1 MNIQI
6 ISHQNAQQFSIEDP
20 ISIATLLET
29 YKPPAYKKVFLAK
42 VDNRYVDL
50 QHLITEDCQIQLVTA
65 QDDEAS
71 MLQRD
76 SFAYLIVKS
85 VLHLYPNAKPIQY
98 QITDTGFYYDF
109 AETPNF
115 NEDHLND
122 ISNGMQNMVQKKQ
135 PIIGSY
141 VSVADAIAYFSS
153 KNPLKSEH
161 LKQYMEQSESAVT
174 LFQPHNDHDNKSV
187 KDVYLSPLV
196 ANTSFLPHFKITH
209 VSGAY
214 WQGDASQPM
223 LQRIYV
229 TCWATRK
236 QLTDYLKQQEEAAK
250 RDHRKLSQQLDL
262 LHFDERAPG
271 AVFWHAK
278 GWKIF
283 QLLTGYLRHQQEEAG
298 YIEVNTPDVMDRE
311 LWEISGHWQNYKQQM
326 FAVETPDEKTYALK
340 PMSCPG
346 AVCLYGHD
354 LKSYRELPLKM
365 AEFGKVHRYEPS
377 GSLHGLMRVR
387 HFTQDDAHIFC
398 TKDQLLSKCVSTIR
412 LIYKI
417 YQHFGFDNI
426 FIKVSTRPE
435 NRIGSEQTWDFLE
448 QTLIQSLQD
457 IDIAYEVS
465 EGEGAFYGPKI
476 EFTLKDAIGRDW
488 QCGTIQVDLNL
499 PERFDLSYINQDNQ
513 KQKPVMLHRAIFGSL
528 ERFIGILIEHYAGHL
543 PFWLAPVQV
552 MIITISENQQ
562 IYAQQVLKRL
572 QSLPLRVECDLGKDK
587 LGYKIRKHTLQKI
600 PFLLLIGEKEWEQSS
615 VRVRNSKGMDLGL
628 LPMDELENFL
638 RQAMVSQTEDKG
650 GSSYRSAIR

>member
-6 ISHQNAQQFSIEDP
+6 ISHQNTQQLSIEDP

-29 YKPPAYKKVFLAK
+29 YKPSTYKKVFLAK
-42 VDNRYVDL
+42 VDSRYVDL
-50 QHLITEDCQIQLVTA
+50 QHLITEDCHIQLITV
-65 QDDEAS
+65 QDDDAS

-76 SFAYLIVKS
+76 SFAYLLVKS

-98 QITDTGFYYDF
+98 QTTDTGFYYDF

-115 NEDHLND
+115 NEDHLNE
-122 ISNGMQNMVQKKQ
+122 ISNGMQSIVQKKQ
-135 PIIGSY
+135 PIAGRD
-141 VSVADAIAYFSS
+141 VSLTDAIAYFSS
-153 KNPLKSEH
+153 ENPLKSEH
-161 LKQYMEQSESAVT
+161 LKKCREQSESMTT
-174 LFQPHNDHDNKSV
+174 LFQPLDDSMN
-187 KDVYLSPLV
+187 DVYLFPLV
-196 ANTSFLPHFKITH
+196 ANTSFLPNFKITH

-214 WQGDASQPM
+214 WEGDASQPM

-229 TCWATRK
+229 TCWADRK

-283 QLLTGYLRHQQEEAG
+283 QLLTGYLRHQQEVAG

-326 FAVETPDEKTYALK
+326 FSVETPDEKTYALK

-346 AVCLYGHD
+346 AVCLYDHD
-354 LKSYRELPLKM
+354 LKSYRELPLKI

-398 TKDQLLSKCVSTIR
+398 TKDQLLSECVSTIR

-426 FIKVSTRPE
+426 SIKVSTRPK

-457 IDIAYEVS
+457 INIAYEVS

-476 EFTLKDAIGRDW
+476 EFTLKDAIGRGW

-499 PERFDLSYINQDNQ
+499 PERFDLSYINEDNQ

-562 IYAQQVLKRL
+562 IYAQQILKRL
-572 QSLPLRVECDLGKDK
+572 QSLPLRVECDFGKDK
-587 LGYKIRKHTLQKI
+587 LGYKIRKHTLQKV
-600 PFLLLIGEKEWEQSS
+600 PFLLLIGEKELEKSS
-615 VRVRNSKGMDLGL
+615 VRVRTSKGTDLGL
-628 LPMDELENFL
+628 LQMDELEKFL
-638 RQAMVSQTEDKG
+638 RQAMVNQNED
-650 GSSYRSAIR
+650 R

>member
-6 ISHQNAQQFSIEDP
+6 ISHQNTQQLSIEDP

-42 VDNRYVDL
+42 VGSRYVDL
-50 QHLITEDCQIQLVTA
+50 QHLITEDCYIQLITS

-76 SFAYLIVKS
+76 SFAYLLVKS
-85 VLHLYPNAKPIQY
+85 VLHLYPDAKPIQY
-98 QITDTGFYYDF
+98 QTTDTGFYYDF

-122 ISNGMQNMVQKKQ
+122 ISNGMQDIVQKKQ
-135 PIIGSY
+135 PIVGRD
-141 VSVADAIAYFSS
+141 VSLTDAIAHFSS
-153 KNPLKSEH
+153 ENPLKSEH
-161 LKQYMEQSESAVT
+161 LKQCREQSESITT
-174 LFQPHNDHDNKSV
+174 LFQPLDDGIN
-187 KDVYLSPLV
+187 DVYLFPLI
-196 ANTSFLPHFKITH
+196 ANTSFLTNFKITH

-214 WQGDASQPM
+214 WQDDASQPM

-298 YIEVNTPDVMDRE
+298 YIEVNTPDVMDRG

-398 TKDQLLSKCVSTIR
+398 TKDQLLSECVSTIR

-426 FIKVSTRPE
+426 SIKVSTRPK

-476 EFTLKDAIGRDW
+476 EFTLKDAIGREW

-499 PERFDLSYINQDNQ
+499 PERFDLSYINEDNQ

-552 MIITISENQQ
+552 MIITISEHQQ
-562 IYAQQVLKRL
+562 IYAQQVLKQL
-572 QSLPLRVECDLGKDK
+572 QSLSLRVECDFGKDK
-587 LGYKIRKHTLQKI
+587 LGYKIRKHTLQKV
-600 PFLLLIGEKEWEQSS
+600 PFLLLIGEKELEESS
-615 VRVRNSKGMDLGL
+615 VRVRTSKGMDLGL
-628 LPMDELENFL
+628 LQMDELEKFL
-638 RQAMVSQTEDKG
+638 RQAMVSQNEN
-650 GSSYRSAIR
+650 R

>member
-6 ISHQNAQQFSIEDP
+6 ISHQNAQQLSIEDP

-29 YKPPAYKKVFLAK
+29 YKPPGYKKVFLAK
-42 VDNRYVDL
+42 VGSRYVDL
-50 QHLITEDCQIQLVTA
+50 QHLITEDCHIQLITS

-76 SFAYLIVKS
+76 SFAYLLVKS
-85 VLHLYPNAKPIQY
+85 VLNLHPNAKPIQY
-98 QITDTGFYYDF
+98 QTTDTGFYYDF

-122 ISNGMQNMVQKKQ
+122 ISNGMQNIVQQKQ
-135 PIIGSY
+135 PIVGRD
-141 VSVADAIAYFSS
+141 VSLTDAIAYFGSE
-153 KNPLKSEH
+153 NPLKSEH
-161 LKQYMEQSESAVT
+161 LKQYREQSESITT
-174 LFQPHNDHDNKSV
+174 LFQPLDDSVNDI
-187 KDVYLSPLV
+187 YIFPLV
-196 ANTSFLPHFKITH
+196 ANTSFLPNFKITH

-398 TKDQLLSKCVSTIR
+398 TKDQLLSECVSTIR

-426 FIKVSTRPE
+426 SIKVSTRPK

-476 EFTLKDAIGRDW
+476 EFTLKDAIGREW

-499 PERFDLSYINQDNQ
+499 PERFDLSYINEDNQ

-552 MIITISENQQ
+552 MIITISEHQQ
-562 IYAQQVLKRL
+562 IYAQQVLKQL
-572 QSLPLRVECDLGKDK
+572 QNLSLRVECDFGKDK
-587 LGYKIRKHTLQKI
+587 LGYKIRKHTLQKV
-600 PFLLLIGEKEWEQSS
+600 PFLLLIGEKELEESS
-615 VRVRNSKGMDLGL
+615 VRVRTSKGMDLGL
-628 LPMDELENFL
+628 LQMDELEKFL
-638 RQAMVSQTEDKG
+638 RQAMVSQNEN
-650 GSSYRSAIR
+650 R

>member
-6 ISHQNAQQFSIEDP
+6 ISHQNAQQLSIENP

-29 YKPPAYKKVFLAK
+29 YKPHAYKKVFLAK
-42 VDNRYVDL
+42 VGSRYVDL
-50 QHLITEDCQIQLVTA
+50 QHLITEDCYIQLITS

-76 SFAYLIVKS
+76 SFAYLLVKS
-85 VLHLYPNAKPIQY
+85 VLHLYPGAKPIQY
-98 QITDTGFYYDF
+98 QTTNTGFYYDF

-122 ISNGMQNMVQKKQ
+122 ISNGMQNIVQKKQ
-135 PIIGSY
+135 PIVGRD
-141 VSVADAIAYFSS
+141 VSLTDAIAHFSS
-153 KNPLKSEH
+153 ENPLKSEH
-161 LKQYMEQSESAVT
+161 LKQYREQSESITT
-174 LFQPHNDHDNKSV
+174 LFQPLDDSVNDI
-187 KDVYLSPLV
+187 YLFPLV
-196 ANTSFLPHFKITH
+196 ANTSFLPNFKITH

-229 TCWATRK
+229 ACWAARK

-283 QLLTGYLRHQQEEAG
+283 QLLTGYLRHQQEDAG

-398 TKDQLLSKCVSTIR
+398 TKDQLLSECVSTIR

-426 FIKVSTRPE
+426 SIKVSTRPK

-457 IDIAYEVS
+457 IDIAYEIS

-476 EFTLKDAIGRDW
+476 EFTLKDAIGREW

-499 PERFDLSYINQDNQ
+499 PERFDLSYINEDNQ

-572 QSLPLRVECDLGKDK
+572 QSLSLRVECDFGKDK

-600 PFLLLIGEKEWEQSS
+600 PFLLLIGGKELEESS
-615 VRVRNSKGMDLGL
+615 VRVRTSKGTDLGL
-628 LPMDELENFL
+628 LQMDELEKFL
-638 RQAMVSQTEDKG
+638 RQAMVN
-650 GSSYRSAIR
+650 

>member
-6 ISHQNAQQFSIEDP
+6 ISHQNAQQLSIEDP

-29 YKPPAYKKVFLAK
+29 YKPPGYKKVFLAK
-42 VDNRYVDL
+42 VGSRYVDL
-50 QHLITEDCQIQLVTA
+50 QHLITEDCHIQLITS

-76 SFAYLIVKS
+76 SFAYLLVKS
-85 VLHLYPNAKPIQY
+85 VLNLHPNAKTIQY
-98 QITDTGFYYDF
+98 QTTDTGFYYDF

-122 ISNGMQNMVQKKQ
+122 ISNGMQNIVQQKQ
-135 PIIGSY
+135 PIVGRD
-141 VSVADAIAYFSS
+141 VSLTDAIAYFGSE
-153 KNPLKSEH
+153 NPLKSEH
-161 LKQYMEQSESAVT
+161 LKQYREQSESITT
-174 LFQPHNDHDNKSV
+174 LFQPLDDSVNDI
-187 KDVYLSPLV
+187 YIFPLV
-196 ANTSFLPHFKITH
+196 ANTSFLPNFKITH

-398 TKDQLLSKCVSTIR
+398 TKDQLLSECVSTIR

-426 FIKVSTRPE
+426 SIKVSTRPK

-476 EFTLKDAIGRDW
+476 EFTLKDAIGREW

-499 PERFDLSYINQDNQ
+499 PERFDLSYINEDNQ

-552 MIITISENQQ
+552 MIITISEHQQ
-562 IYAQQVLKRL
+562 IYAQQVLKQL
-572 QSLPLRVECDLGKDK
+572 QNLSLRVECDFGKDK
-587 LGYKIRKHTLQKI
+587 LGYKIRKHTLQKV
-600 PFLLLIGEKEWEQSS
+600 PFLLLIGEKELEESS
-615 VRVRNSKGMDLGL
+615 VRVRTSKGMDLGL
-628 LPMDELENFL
+628 LQMDELEKFL
-638 RQAMVSQTEDKG
+638 RQAMVSQNEN
-650 GSSYRSAIR
+650 R

>member
-6 ISHQNAQQFSIEDP
+6 ISHQNAQQLSIEDP

-42 VDNRYVDL
+42 VGSRYVDL
-50 QHLITEDCQIQLVTA
+50 QHLITEDCYIQLITS

-76 SFAYLIVKS
+76 SFAYLLVKS
-85 VLHLYPNAKPIQY
+85 VLHLYPDAKPIQY
-98 QITDTGFYYDF
+98 QTTDTGFYYDF

-122 ISNGMQNMVQKKQ
+122 ISNGMQNIVQQKQ
-135 PIIGSY
+135 PIVGRD
-141 VSVADAIAYFSS
+141 VSLTDAIAYFGSE
-153 KNPLKSEH
+153 NPLKLEH
-161 LKQYMEQSESAVT
+161 LKQCREQSESIT
-174 LFQPHNDHDNKSV
+174 ILFQPLDDSI
-187 KDVYLSPLV
+187 DDIYLFPLV
-196 ANTSFLPHFKITH
+196 ANTSFLPNFKITH

-236 QLTDYLKQQEEAAK
+236 QLIDYLKQQEEAAK

-298 YIEVNTPDVMDRE
+298 YIEVNTPDVMDRG

-398 TKDQLLSKCVSTIR
+398 TKDQLLSECVSTIR

-426 FIKVSTRPE
+426 SIKVSTRPK

-476 EFTLKDAIGRDW
+476 EFTLKDAIGREW

-499 PERFDLSYINQDNQ
+499 PERFDLSYINEDNQ

-552 MIITISENQQ
+552 MIITISEHQQ
-562 IYAQQVLKRL
+562 IYAQQVLKQL
-572 QSLPLRVECDLGKDK
+572 QSLSLRVECDFGKDK
-587 LGYKIRKHTLQKI
+587 LGYKIRKHTLQKV
-600 PFLLLIGEKEWEQSS
+600 PFLLLIGEKELEESS
-615 VRVRNSKGMDLGL
+615 VRVRTSKGMDLGL
-628 LPMDELENFL
+628 LQMDELEKFL
-638 RQAMVSQTEDKG
+638 RQAMVSQNEN
-650 GSSYRSAIR
+650 R

>member
-6 ISHQNAQQFSIEDP
+6 ISHQNAQQLSIENP

-29 YKPPAYKKVFLAK
+29 YKPHAYKKVFLAK
-42 VDNRYVDL
+42 VGSRYVDL
-50 QHLITEDCQIQLVTA
+50 QHLITEDCYIQLITS

-76 SFAYLIVKS
+76 SFAYLLVKS
-85 VLHLYPNAKPIQY
+85 VLHLYPGAKPIQY
-98 QITDTGFYYDF
+98 QTTNTGFYYDF

-122 ISNGMQNMVQKKQ
+122 ISNGMQNIVQKKQ
-135 PIIGSY
+135 PIVGRD
-141 VSVADAIAYFSS
+141 VSLTDAIAHFSS
-153 KNPLKSEH
+153 ENPLKSEH
-161 LKQYMEQSESAVT
+161 LKQYREQSESITT
-174 LFQPHNDHDNKSV
+174 LFQPLDDSVNDI
-187 KDVYLSPLV
+187 YLFPFV
-196 ANTSFLPHFKITH
+196 ANTSFLPNFKITH

-229 TCWATRK
+229 ACWAARK

-398 TKDQLLSKCVSTIR
+398 TKDQLLSECVSTIR

-426 FIKVSTRPE
+426 SIKVSTRPK

-476 EFTLKDAIGRDW
+476 EFTLKDAIGREW

-499 PERFDLSYINQDNQ
+499 PERFDLSYINEDNQ

-572 QSLPLRVECDLGKDK
+572 QSLSLRVECDFGKDK

-600 PFLLLIGEKEWEQSS
+600 PFLLLIGGKELEESS
-615 VRVRNSKGMDLGL
+615 VRVRTSKGTDLGL
-628 LPMDELENFL
+628 LQMDELEKFL
-638 RQAMVSQTEDKG
+638 RQAMVN
-650 GSSYRSAIR
+650 

>member
-6 ISHQNAQQFSIEDP
+6 ISHQNAQQLSIENP

-29 YKPPAYKKVFLAK
+29 YKPHAYKKVFLAK
-42 VDNRYVDL
+42 VGSRYVDL
-50 QHLITEDCQIQLVTA
+50 QHLITEDCYIQLITS

-76 SFAYLIVKS
+76 SFAYLLVKS
-85 VLHLYPNAKPIQY
+85 VLHLYPGAKPIQY
-98 QITDTGFYYDF
+98 QTTNTGFYYDF

-122 ISNGMQNMVQKKQ
+122 ISNGMQNIVQKKQ
-135 PIIGSY
+135 PIVGRD
-141 VSVADAIAYFSS
+141 VSLTDAIAYFGSE
-153 KNPLKSEH
+153 NPLKSEH
-161 LKQYMEQSESAVT
+161 LKQYREQSESITT
-174 LFQPHNDHDNKSV
+174 LFQPLDDSVNDI
-187 KDVYLSPLV
+187 YLFPFV
-196 ANTSFLPHFKITH
+196 ANTSFLPNFKITH

-229 TCWATRK
+229 ACWAARK

-283 QLLTGYLRHQQEEAG
+283 QLLTGYLRHQQEDAG

-398 TKDQLLSKCVSTIR
+398 TKDQLLSECVSTIR

-426 FIKVSTRPE
+426 SIKVSTRPK

-476 EFTLKDAIGRDW
+476 EFTLKDAIGREW

-499 PERFDLSYINQDNQ
+499 PERFDLSYINEDNQ

-572 QSLPLRVECDLGKDK
+572 QSLSLRVECDFGKDK

-600 PFLLLIGEKEWEQSS
+600 PFLLLIGGKELEESS
-615 VRVRNSKGMDLGL
+615 VRVRTSKGTDLGL
-628 LPMDELENFL
+628 LQMDELEKFL
-638 RQAMVSQTEDKG
+638 RQAMVN
-650 GSSYRSAIR
+650 

>member
-6 ISHQNAQQFSIEDP
+6 ISHQNAQQLSIENP

-29 YKPPAYKKVFLAK
+29 YKPHAYKKVFLAK
-42 VDNRYVDL
+42 VGSRYVDL
-50 QHLITEDCQIQLVTA
+50 QHLITEDCYIQLITS

-76 SFAYLIVKS
+76 SFAYLLVKS
-85 VLHLYPNAKPIQY
+85 VLHLYPGAKPIQY
-98 QITDTGFYYDF
+98 QTTNTGFYYDF

-122 ISNGMQNMVQKKQ
+122 ISSGMQNIVQKKQ
-135 PIIGSY
+135 PIVGRD
-141 VSVADAIAYFSS
+141 VSLTDAIAHFSS
-153 KNPLKSEH
+153 ENPLKSEH
-161 LKQYMEQSESAVT
+161 LKQYREQSESITT
-174 LFQPHNDHDNKSV
+174 LFQPLDDSVNDI
-187 KDVYLSPLV
+187 YLFPLV
-196 ANTSFLPHFKITH
+196 ANTSFLPNFKITH

-229 TCWATRK
+229 ACWAARK

-283 QLLTGYLRHQQEEAG
+283 QLLTGYLRHQQEDAG

-398 TKDQLLSKCVSTIR
+398 TKDQLLSECVSTIR

-426 FIKVSTRPE
+426 SIKVSTRPK

-476 EFTLKDAIGRDW
+476 EFTLKDAIGREW

-499 PERFDLSYINQDNQ
+499 PERFDLSYINEDNQ

-543 PFWLAPVQV
+543 PFGL
-552 MIITISENQQ
+552 
-562 IYAQQVLKRL
+562 RL
-572 QSLPLRVECDLGKDK
+572 SK
-587 LGYKIRKHTLQKI
+587 L
-600 PFLLLIGEKEWEQSS
+600 
-615 VRVRNSKGMDLGL
+615 
-628 LPMDELENFL
+628 
-638 RQAMVSQTEDKG
+638 
-650 GSSYRSAIR
+650 

>member
-6 ISHQNAQQFSIEDP
+6 ISHQNAQQLSIEDP

-29 YKPPAYKKVFLAK
+29 YKPPGYKKVFLAK
-42 VDNRYVDL
+42 VGSRYVDL
-50 QHLITEDCQIQLVTA
+50 QHLITEDCHIQLITS

-76 SFAYLIVKS
+76 SFAYLLVKS
-85 VLHLYPNAKPIQY
+85 VLNLHPNAKPIQY
-98 QITDTGFYYDF
+98 QTTDTGFYYDF

-122 ISNGMQNMVQKKQ
+122 ISNGMQNIVQQKQ
-135 PIIGSY
+135 PIVGRD
-141 VSVADAIAYFSS
+141 VSLTDAIAYFGSE
-153 KNPLKSEH
+153 NPLKSEH
-161 LKQYMEQSESAVT
+161 LKQYREQSESITT
-174 LFQPHNDHDNKSV
+174 LFQPLDDSVNDI
-187 KDVYLSPLV
+187 YIFPLV
-196 ANTSFLPHFKITH
+196 ANTSFLPNFKITH

-398 TKDQLLSKCVSTIR
+398 TKDQLLSECVSTIR

-426 FIKVSTRPE
+426 SIKVSTRPK

-476 EFTLKDAIGRDW
+476 EFTLKDAIGREW

-499 PERFDLSYINQDNQ
+499 PERFDLSYINEDNQ

-552 MIITISENQQ
+552 MIITISEHQQ

-572 QSLPLRVECDLGKDK
+572 QSLSLRVECDFGKDK
-587 LGYKIRKHTLQKI
+587 LGYKIRKHT
-600 PFLLLIGEKEWEQSS
+600 
-615 VRVRNSKGMDLGL
+615 
-628 LPMDELENFL
+628 
-638 RQAMVSQTEDKG
+638 
-650 GSSYRSAIR
+650 

>member
-6 ISHQNAQQFSIEDP
+6 ISHQNAQQLSIENP

-29 YKPPAYKKVFLAK
+29 YKPHAYKKVFLAK
-42 VDNRYVDL
+42 VGSRYVDL
-50 QHLITEDCQIQLVTA
+50 QHLITEDCHIQLITS

-76 SFAYLIVKS
+76 SFAYLLVKS
-85 VLHLYPNAKPIQY
+85 VLNLHPNAKPIQY
-98 QITDTGFYYDF
+98 QTTDTGFYYDF

-122 ISNGMQNMVQKKQ
+122 ISNGMQNIVQKKQ
-135 PIIGSY
+135 PIVGRD
-141 VSVADAIAYFSS
+141 VSLTDAIAHFSS
-153 KNPLKSEH
+153 ENPLKSEH
-161 LKQYMEQSESAVT
+161 LKQYREQSESITT
-174 LFQPHNDHDNKSV
+174 LFQPLDDSVNDI
-187 KDVYLSPLV
+187 YIFPLV
-196 ANTSFLPHFKITH
+196 ANTSFLPNFKITH

-398 TKDQLLSKCVSTIR
+398 TKDQLLSECVSTIR

-426 FIKVSTRPE
+426 SIKVSTRPK

-476 EFTLKDAIGRDW
+476 EFTLKDAIGREW

-499 PERFDLSYINQDNQ
+499 PERFDLSYINEDNQ

-552 MIITISENQQ
+552 MIITISEHQQ
-562 IYAQQVLKRL
+562 IYAQQVLKQL
-572 QSLPLRVECDLGKDK
+572 QNLSLRVECDFGKDK

-600 PFLLLIGEKEWEQSS
+600 PFLLLIGGKELEESS
-615 VRVRNSKGMDLGL
+615 VRVRTSKGTDLGL
-628 LPMDELENFL
+628 LQMDELEKFL
-638 RQAMVSQTEDKG
+638 RQAMVN
-650 GSSYRSAIR
+650 

>member
-6 ISHQNAQQFSIEDP
+6 ISHQNTQQLSIENP

-29 YKPPAYKKVFLAK
+29 YKPNAYKKVFLAK
-42 VDNRYVDL
+42 VGSRYVDL
-50 QHLITEDCQIQLVTA
+50 QHLITEDCYIQLITS

-76 SFAYLIVKS
+76 SFAYLLVKS
-85 VLHLYPNAKPIQY
+85 VLHLYPGAKPIQY
-98 QITDTGFYYDF
+98 QTTNTGFYYDF

-122 ISNGMQNMVQKKQ
+122 ISNGMQNIVQKKQ
-135 PIIGSY
+135 PIVGRD
-141 VSVADAIAYFSS
+141 VSLTNAIAHFSS
-153 KNPLKSEH
+153 ENPLKSEH
-161 LKQYMEQSESAVT
+161 LKQYREQSESITT
-174 LFQPHNDHDNKSV
+174 LFQPLDDSVNDI
-187 KDVYLSPLV
+187 YLFPLV
-196 ANTSFLPHFKITH
+196 ANTSFLPNFKITH

-229 TCWATRK
+229 TCWAARK

-398 TKDQLLSKCVSTIR
+398 TKDQLLSECVSTIR

-426 FIKVSTRPE
+426 SIKVSTRPK

-457 IDIAYEVS
+457 IDIAYEIS

-476 EFTLKDAIGRDW
+476 EFTLKDAIGREW

-499 PERFDLSYINQDNQ
+499 PERFDLSYINGDNQ

-572 QSLPLRVECDLGKDK
+572 QSLSLRVECDFGKDK

-600 PFLLLIGEKEWEQSS
+600 PFLLLIGGKELEESS
-615 VRVRNSKGMDLGL
+615 VRVRTSKGTDLGL
-628 LPMDELENFL
+628 LQMDKLEKFL
-638 RQAMVSQTEDKG
+638 RQAMVN
-650 GSSYRSAIR
+650 

>member
-6 ISHQNAQQFSIEDP
+6 ISHQNAQQLSIEDP

-29 YKPPAYKKVFLAK
+29 YKPPGYKKVFLAK
-42 VDNRYVDL
+42 VGSRYVDL
-50 QHLITEDCQIQLVTA
+50 QHLITEDWHIQLITS

-76 SFAYLIVKS
+76 SFAYLLVKS
-85 VLHLYPNAKPIQY
+85 VLNLHPNAKPIQY
-98 QITDTGFYYDF
+98 QTTDTGFYYDF

-122 ISNGMQNMVQKKQ
+122 ISNGMQNIVQQKQ
-135 PIIGSY
+135 PIVGRD
-141 VSVADAIAYFSS
+141 VSLTDAIAYFGSE
-153 KNPLKSEH
+153 NPLKSEH
-161 LKQYMEQSESAVT
+161 LKQYREQSESITT
-174 LFQPHNDHDNKSV
+174 LFQPLDDSVNDI
-187 KDVYLSPLV
+187 YIFPLV
-196 ANTSFLPHFKITH
+196 ANTSFLPNFKITH

-398 TKDQLLSKCVSTIR
+398 TKDQLLSECVSTIR

-426 FIKVSTRPE
+426 SIKVSTRPK

-476 EFTLKDAIGRDW
+476 EFTLKDAIGREW

-499 PERFDLSYINQDNQ
+499 PERFDLSYINEDNQ

-552 MIITISENQQ
+552 MIITISEHQQ

-572 QSLPLRVECDLGKDK
+572 QSLSLRVECDFGKDK

-600 PFLLLIGEKEWEQSS
+600 PFLLLIGGKELEESS
-615 VRVRNSKGMDLGL
+615 VRVRTSKGTDLGL
-628 LPMDELENFL
+628 LQMDELEKFL
-638 RQAMVSQTEDKG
+638 RQAMVN
-650 GSSYRSAIR
+650 

>member
-6 ISHQNAQQFSIEDP
+6 TSHQNAQQLSIEHP

-42 VDNRYVDL
+42 VGSRYVDL
-50 QHLITEDCQIQLVTA
+50 QHLITEDCHIQLITA
-65 QDDEAS
+65 QYGKAS
-71 MLQRD
+71 TLQRD
-76 SFAYLIVKS
+76 SFAYLLVKS
-85 VLHLYPNAKPIQY
+85 VLHLYPNTKPIQY
-98 QITDTGFYYDF
+98 QITDAGFYYDF
-109 AETPNF
+109 ADTPNF
-115 NEDHLND
+115 NEDHLNE
-122 ISNGMQNMVQKKQ
+122 ISNGMQNTVQKKQ
-135 PIIGSY
+135 PIVGRDISLT
-141 VSVADAIAYFSS
+141 DAITYFSS
-153 KNPLKSEH
+153 ENPLKSEY
-161 LKQYMEQSESAVT
+161 LKQCREQSESTMT
-174 LFQPHNDHDNKSV
+174 LFQPHTHTDSDSV
-187 KDVYLSPLV
+187 KDVDFSPLV

-229 TCWATRK
+229 TCWAGRK

-262 LHFDERAPG
+262 LHFDERATG

-283 QLLTGYLRHQQEEAG
+283 QLLTGYLRHEQEAAG

-326 FAVETPDEKTYALK
+326 FSVETPDDKSYALK

-398 TKDQLLSKCVSTIR
+398 TKDQLLSECVSTIR

-426 FIKVSTRPE
+426 SIKVSTRPK

-476 EFTLKDAIGRDW
+476 EFTLKDAIGREW

-499 PERFDLSYINQDNQ
+499 PERFDLRYINEDNQ

-552 MIITISENQQ
+552 MIITINDNQQ
-562 IYAQQVLKRL
+562 AYANQVLKRL
-572 QSLPLRVECDLGKDK
+572 QDLSLRVECDFGKDK
-587 LGYKIRKHTLQKI
+587 LGYKIRKHTLQKV
-600 PFLLLIGEKEWEQSS
+600 PFLLLIGEKELEQSS
-615 VRVRNSKGMDLGL
+615 VRVRTSKGTDLGL
-628 LPMDELENFL
+628 LPMDEFEAFF
-638 RQAMVSQTEDKG
+638 RDKMTSQTADK
-650 GSSYRSAIR
+650 